1 VEGHF
6 LFKFSA
12 YWFSPLQAKL
22 EEIWGRAKK
31 DEGAAFSISKMSK
44 ALLVAREKATFKFL
58 FFQKSSEIG

>member
-44 ALLVAREKATFKFL
+44 ALLVAREKPTTSRA
-58 FFQKSSEIG
+58 